1 MILEIRTINNIA
13 FRELM
18 NVYQEGNIENAR
30 VFYPEMDASA
40 GILEAEQDFYA
51 YLRDVFFQTKDA
63 RYYVL
68 EENGQYLSA
77 FRIEPYQD
85 GYLLE
90 ALETAPMHRRK
101 GYARQLLSKVLS
113 QINKPVYSHV
123 SKQNL
128 ASLAVH
134 RLCGFQI
141 VLDFAQ
147 YIDGRN
153 KQDSYTLRR

>member
-1 MILEIRTINNIA
+1 MILEIRSINDIA

-18 NVYQEGNIENAR
+18 DVYQESNIENAK
-30 VFYPEMDASA
+30 VFYSKMDLSA

-63 RYYVL
+63 KYYVF
-68 EENGQYLSA
+68 EDNGQYFSA
-77 FRIEPYQD
+77 FRIEPYQA

-101 GYARQLLSKVLS
+101 GYARHLLSQVLP
-113 QINKPVYSHV
+113 QIEKPVYSHV
-123 SKQNL
+123 HKQNQ

-141 VLDFAQ
+141 ILDFAQ
-147 YIDGRN
+147 YIDGTN

>member
-1 MILEIRTINNIA
+1 
-13 FRELM
+13 
-18 NVYQEGNIENAR
+18 
-30 VFYPEMDASA
+30 MDLSA

-51 YLRDVFFQTKDA
+51 YLRDVFFQTKDVK
-63 RYYVL
+63 YYVL
-68 EENGQYLSA
+68 EDNGQYLSA

-90 ALETAPMHRRK
+90 ALETAPKHRRK
-101 GYARQLLSKVLS
+101 GYAKQLLSEVLPKIS
-113 QINKPVYSHV
+113 LPVYSHIH
-123 SKQNL
+123 KQNQ

-141 VLDFAQ
+141 ILDFAQ
-147 YIDGRN
+147 YIDGTN

>member
-1 MILEIRTINNIA
+1 MILEIRSINNIA

-18 NVYQEGNIENAR
+18 NVYQEGNIENAK
-30 VFYPEMDASA
+30 VFYPKMDLSA
-40 GILEAEQDFYA
+40 GILEAEQDFYT
-51 YLRDVFFQTKDA
+51 YLRDVFFHTKDA

-77 FRIEPYQD
+77 FRTEPYKD

-90 ALETAPMHRRK
+90 ALETAPTHRGK
-101 GYARQLLSKVLS
+101 GYAKQLLSEVLPKIS
-113 QINKPVYSHV
+113 QPVYSHV
-123 SKQNL
+123 HKQNQ

-134 RLCGFQI
+134 RFCGFQI

-147 YIDGRN
+147 YIDGTYN
-153 KQDSYTLRR
+153 QDSYTLQR